1 MTTRTATADP
11 MDVARLFARA
21 MHALMHGAPR
31 NDLASMVRSGLT
43 LPQIIALHHLRD
55 GVPRTVSEMAACSR
69 LSPAAASHMVDR
81 LVRQGLL
88 TRQEDAEDRRQK
100 RLAATPEGT
109 ALVDTLM
116 NDRLDAI
123 ASALELLQPATRRKV
138 AAAMEAVV
146 ADLSAT
152 GHGPEVHP

>member
-31 NDLASMVRSGLT
+31 NDLATMVRSGLT
-43 LPQIIALHHLRD
+43 LPQIIALHHLRA
-55 GVPRTVSEMAACSR
+55 GGPRTVSEVAACAR

-81 LVRQGLL
+81 LVRQGLV

-100 RLAATPEGT
+100 RLAATSEGV

-116 NDRLDAI
+116 NDRLEAV

-138 AAAMEAVV
+138 AVAMEAVV
-146 ADLSAT
+146 QDLEAA
-152 GHGPEVHP
+152 GAGREVMP